1 VAVKIINCP
10 SWIMEEEKEIP
21 MELSAD
27 LYLERIRILQDRMK
41 DSKLDFVIVYGD
53 REHFASIEYFTRYD
67 CRFEEGLFILSRDG
81 ERTIVV
87 GNEGE
92 AYSYYIPFEINRIR
106 YRHFSL
112 QGQPKQGSPSLTE
125 IFKQVGI
132 RADSKIGIVGFKYFE
147 DGEDGAV
154 DDTMHHFD
162 IPEYILYE
170 LFKITD
176 RKNVINFTKE
186 ITGIPDGIR
195 MTVRDPREIA
205 FVEYQAIKTVNVI
218 KRLLK
223 AAKPGMT
230 ETEIASYARADLTP
244 TQMYSLVNC
253 TPLSISLGLR
263 SPDPKLKMTL
273 GEVFGLC
280 YSLRGSLCSKV
291 GVAAYDESTIC
302 DRLKGKIESFYMKH
316 WLSVATWFETVGVGV
331 TGREVYDAV
340 MNIIGGPEFGVTLNP
355 GHYIGMDEW
364 TNSNVRKD
372 SKIPFKSGSVV
383 QSDIIASSSDPIMTS
398 ICEDTIVLADLH
410 LRTKLKEMYPDVY
423 DRIEKRRRFMKEVLN
438 ININEDVLPMS
449 SLSGVMFPYMLNT
462 SLIYSKE

>member
-1 VAVKIINCP
+1 
-10 SWIMEEEKEIP
+10 
-21 MELSAD
+21 LSAD
-27 LYLERIRILQDRMK
+27 LYLERVKVLQDRMK
-41 DSKLDFVIVYGD
+41 DNNLDFVIIYGD

-67 CRFEEGLFILSRDG
+67 CRFEEGLFILSKDG

-92 AYSYYIPFEINRIR
+92 AYSYHIPFEVNRIR

-112 QGQPKQGSPSLTE
+112 QGQPREDSPSL
-125 IFKQVGI
+125 IDVYNQVGI
-132 RADSKIGIVGFKYFE
+132 RADSKIGIVGYKYFE
-147 DGEDGAV
+147 ADAI
-154 DDTMHHFD
+154 DDSLHHFD

-170 LFKITD
+170 LFKIAD

-186 ITGIPDGIR
+186 ITGLPDGIR
-195 MTVRDPREIA
+195 MTIRDPQEIA
-205 FVEYQAIKTVNVI
+205 FIEYQAIKTVNVI

-263 SPDPKLKMTL
+263 SPEPNLKMTL
-273 GEVFGLC
+273 GEAFGLC

-291 GVAAYDESTIC
+291 GVAAYGESTVC

-331 TGREVYDAV
+331 TGGEVYDAV
-340 MNIIGGPEFGVTLNP
+340 MNIVGAPEFGIALNP

-364 TNSNVRKD
+364 TNSNVRKN
-372 SKIPFKSGSVV
+372 SQIPFKSGSAL
-383 QSDIIASSSDPIMTS
+383 QSDIIATSTDPIMTS
-398 ICEDTIVLADLH
+398 ICEDTIVLADRD
-410 LRTKLKEMYPDVY
+410 LRAKLTEQYPDVY
-423 DRIEKRRRFMKEVLN
+423 NRVEKRRKFMKEVLN
-438 ININEDVLPMS
+438 INVKEDILPMS
-449 SLSGVMFPYMLNT
+449 TLSGVMFPYMLNT
-462 SLIYSKE
+462 SLIYSKL